1 MMRTERNFS
10 RGLQRYRRDVGLERA
25 QLPLDALQALMQLL
39 AGLGRHHAAAAA
51 HEQRGLKLVFD
62 RLDLPAERRLRHPQR
77 LRGAAEIAML
87 DHRKE
92 VLDFPD
98 IHRGGSGFST
108 YTIIE

>member
-1 MMRTERNFS
+1 M
-10 RGLQRYRRDVGLERA
+10 
-25 QLPLDALQALMQLL
+25 L
-39 AGLGRHHAAAAA
+39 AGLGRHHAAAAP

-77 LRGAAEIAML
+77 LRGAGEIAVL

-98 IHRGGSGFST
+98 IHGGWPRFSK

>member
-1 MMRTERNFS
+1 M
-10 RGLQRYRRDVGLERA
+10 
-25 QLPLDALQALMQLL
+25 
-39 AGLGRHHAAAAA
+39 AAAAA

-62 RLDLPAERRLRHPQR
+62 RLDLPAQCRLRYPQR
-77 LRGAAEIAML
+77 LRRATEIAVL

-98 IHRGGSGFST
+98 IHRGGSRFST